1 MLHHKTVHFFSV
13 LERTSLQDPSC
24 SPCRDYEQ
32 ELILRQPCIFSHLFW
47 MSNAPHHIILPH
59 PFTLAV
65 AVATTC
71 TKVSSDSMSNQ
82 FHHIFLTFW
91 SVAPR
96 PHGAMYRIF
105 SAIHTHTH
113 TQWGKLWTNRIWKM
127 RAYELIHS
135 SFACQ
140 VGISQTSSPWT
151 FRDSPRQLDQLQL
164 STALTCTVIHPC
176 S

>member
-13 LERTSLQDPSC
+13 LERTSLQDTSC

-47 MSNAPHHIILPH
+47 TSNAPHHIILPH

-82 FHHIFLTFW
+82 FHHIFLTF
-91 SVAPR
+91 
-96 PHGAMYRIF
+96 
-105 SAIHTHTH
+105 
-113 TQWGKLWTNRIWKM
+113 
-127 RAYELIHS
+127 
-135 SFACQ
+135 
-140 VGISQTSSPWT
+140 
-151 FRDSPRQLDQLQL
+151 
-164 STALTCTVIHPC
+164 
-176 S
+176 